1 MNEVCKRALEC
12 YIKKLEEEN
21 EQLKL
26 FAKKVNSAVYDF
38 DGANPD
44 KSNKERIT
52 EIREL
57 IRMFEVIFDKKD
69 A

>member
-12 YIKKLEEEN
+12 YIKKLESDN
-21 EQLKL
+21 EKL
-26 FAKKVNSAVYDF
+26 RDFAKGINSAAYDF

-57 IRMFEVIFDKKD
+57 IRMYETIIDEK
-69 A
+69 

>member
-1 MNEVCKRALEC
+1 MNEVCERALEC
-12 YIKKLEEEN
+12 YIKKLEKEN

-26 FAKKVNSAVYDF
+26 FVEKVNSAAYDF

-52 EIREL
+52 EIRDL
-57 IRMFEVIFDKKD
+57 IRMFKAILDEK
-69 A
+69 